1 MEHTLPL
8 NFNHSSKRGKAEKE
22 TQLPGKSEQ
31 REPGIEQYSE
41 AQYFPTQCHFQIK
54 SQEVLGPED

>member
-8 NFNHSSKRGKAEKE
+8 NFNYSSKKGKAEKE
-22 TQLPGKSEQ
+22 TTTWKKQAESPGD
-31 REPGIEQYSE
+31 EQYSE
-41 AQYFPTQCHFQIK
+41 AQYFPIQCHFQIK